1 MLFYLLI
8 LQLVFGIRTVV
19 GRSQY
24 ILQHNLWCQIAKGF
38 MDATFV
44 WKPCHFSVWET
55 IKSITSVKPSLILTI
70 PSSSVPTD
78 ITDYVSPK
86 S

>member
-24 ILQHNLWCQIAKGF
+24 ILQHNLWSQIAKGF

-44 WKPCHFSVWET
+44 WSPCHFSIWET
-55 IKSITSVKPSLILTI
+55 IKSITSVRPPDSYHPFFL
-70 PSSSVPTD
+70 SSHRHNCV
-78 ITDYVSPK
+78 YVSPK